1 MMPFRQILITQKSYI
16 HFENDNLIIE
26 RDEKKLSVPIN
37 DIAII
42 VFESLD
48 STISLRLISEL
59 SLKNI
64 TMLFCDYKH
73 MPAAY
78 SLPINQHYRIPYVHN
93 LQILQTQVSKD
104 LIWEKLLKAKIAN
117 SRKVLEIENAS
128 SNVIELMEKY
138 EKEVVG
144 NDSQNREG
152 TAAKVF
158 FNYLYGTGFCRK
170 NEKDA
175 INMALD
181 YGYGV
186 FRSAIT
192 RLLCTFGLT
201 THIGVHHDSMLNAFN
216 LTYDLIEAFRPIVDY
231 YVFNYMHHFIHDD
244 ELSIDTR
251 KELICLLNA
260 NVKVNKKEYTV
271 LYAMELLIKSYLNF
285 LEDGNEK
292 LAIPEI
298 IKIDFYDLFKEL

>member
-1 MMPFRQILITQKSYI
+1 MSFRQVLITQKSYI

-26 RDEKKLSVPIN
+26 KDEQKLSVPIN

-73 MPAAY
+73 MPVAY
-78 SLPINQHYRIPYVHN
+78 SLPINQHYRLPYVHN
-93 LQILQTQVSKD
+93 LQMQQTSKSNEM
-104 LIWEKLLKAKIAN
+104 IWEKLLKAKIGN
-117 SRKVLEIENAS
+117 SRKVMEIENAS
-128 SNVIELMEKY
+128 SDVIDLMKKY
-138 EKEVVG
+138 EEEVVG
-144 NDSQNREG
+144 SDEQNREG

-158 FNYLYGTGFCRK
+158 FNYLYGTGFTRK
-170 NEKDA
+170 NEKDS

-192 RLLCTFGLT
+192 RILCSFGFT
-201 THIGVHHDSMLNAFN
+201 TYIGVHHDSMMNAFN
-216 LTYDLIEAFRPIVDY
+216 LTYDFIEPYRPIIDY
-231 YVFNYMHHFIHDD
+231 YVFNYMHHFVNDD
-244 ELSIDTR
+244 ELSINTR
-251 KELICLLNA
+251 KELISLLNA
-260 NVKVNKKEYTV
+260 TVKVNKKEYTV
-271 LYAMELLIKSYLNF
+271 LYSMELLVKSYLGF
-285 LEDGNEK
+285 LEEGDEK

>member
-1 MMPFRQILITQKSYI
+1 MSFRQVLITQKSYI

-26 RDEKKLSVPIN
+26 KDDKKLSVPVN

-42 VFESLD
+42 IFESLE

-64 TMLFCDYKH
+64 TMLFCDYRH
-73 MPAAY
+73 MPVAY
-78 SLPINQHYRIPYVHN
+78 SLPINQHYRIPYIHS
-93 LQILQTQVSKD
+93 LQEQQTTKSKEY
-104 LIWEKLLKAKIAN
+104 IWEQLLKTKIRN
-117 SRKVLEIENAS
+117 SIKVLEIENAS
-128 SNVIELMEKY
+128 SDLIGLMQKY
-138 EKEVVG
+138 ENEIVG
-144 NDSQNREG
+144 NDVQNREG

-158 FNYLYGTGFCRK
+158 FNYLYGTNFCRQ
-170 NEKDA
+170 NERDS

-192 RLLCTFGLT
+192 RLLCTYGFT
-201 THIGVHHDSMLNAFN
+201 THIGVHHNFMMNAFN
-216 LTYDLIEAFRPIVDY
+216 LTYDLIEPYRPIIDY
-231 YVFNYMHHFIHDD
+231 YVFNYLYRFEKDD
-244 ELSIDTR
+244 ELRTETR
-251 KELICLLNA
+251 RELISLLNA
-260 NVKVNKKEYTV
+260 NIKVNEKEYTV
-271 LYAMELLIKSYLNF
+271 LYSMELLIKSYLKF
-285 LEDGNEK
+285 LEEGDRV